1 MANTAA
7 VYARID
13 PKLKSEVETILAR
26 LGVTP
31 SSLIQMLYNQ
41 ILLTNGIPFEVRIP
55 KKPKYIDDMTEE
67 ELRAEIEKGLEDVRA
82 GRVVSAEE
90 VGEWIKNVFSTP
102 TP

>member
-13 PKLKSEVETILAR
+13 PKLKSEVDEILSE

-41 ILLTNGIPFEVRIP
+41 IRITKSIPFALTLVR
-55 KKPKYIDDMTEE
+55 KPLVLEEMTKEEFDREMQKAEDD
-67 ELRAEIEKGLEDVRA
+67 IKN
-82 GRVVSAEE
+82 GRVVSSKE
-90 VGEWIKNVFSTP
+90 VDEYFKNKYGIK
-102 TP
+102 

>member
-90 VGEWIKNVFSTP
+90 VEAYFKKKYGI
-102 TP
+102 

>member
-90 VGEWIKNVFSTP
+90 VGEWIKNGCKSK
-102 TP
+102 

>member
-41 ILLTNGIPFEVRIP
+41 IEHYLEDDFSVCRIGYILINS
-55 KKPKYIDDMTEE
+55 KYII
-67 ELRAEIEKGLEDVRA
+67 LYQFSYLF
-82 GRVVSAEE
+82 S
-90 VGEWIKNVFSTP
+90 WIKPNLALSYSFQ
-102 TP
+102 

>member
-13 PKLKSEVETILAR
+13 PKLKSEVEAILER

-41 ILLTNGIPFEVRIP
+41 ILLTNGIPFEIKIP
-55 KKPKYIDDMTEE
+55 SKPKFVEDMTQE
-67 ELRAEIEKGLEDVRA
+67 ELMAEIEKGMEDIRA
-82 GRVVSAEE
+82 GRVIPAEE
-90 VGEWIKNVFSTP
+90 VGKWIKNGCKSK
-102 TP
+102 